1 MFGGRQVVMRL
12 FRVYFVS
19 ETAQVELKSGAPASS
34 RLAVSA
40 MNGPL
45 WSIIDGMGAREP
57 ARPAFEPAT
66 DSDRSMTDRADDG
79 MEESPEA
86 SGDSTE
92 V

>member
-1 MFGGRQVVMRL
+1 
-12 FRVYFVS
+12 
-19 ETAQVELKSGAPASS
+19 
-34 RLAVSA
+34 